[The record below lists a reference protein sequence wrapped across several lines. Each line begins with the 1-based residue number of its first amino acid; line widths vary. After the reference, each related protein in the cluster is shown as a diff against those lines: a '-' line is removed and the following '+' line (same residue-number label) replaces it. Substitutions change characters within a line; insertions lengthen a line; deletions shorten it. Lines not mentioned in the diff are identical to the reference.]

1 MKIILLAIS
10 AASIIQCVSLS
21 ALIPEQLEK
30 LSSKGYLLNQSL
42 VYNLFPEWTTPLI
55 RQNLTIKS
63 RYNYCYDPFIT
74 KEKQIDLFEDRL
86 DDALNTYFVS
96 FHLLVQLKK
105 QLLILFLHFRPSI
118 LNDLDLK
125 QYRLSA

>member
-21 ALIPEQLEK
+21 ALTPEQLEK

-55 RQNLTIKS
+55 RQNSTIKS

-105 QLLILFLHFRPSI
+105 QLLILFFTF
-118 LNDLDLK
+118 
-125 QYRLSA
+125 